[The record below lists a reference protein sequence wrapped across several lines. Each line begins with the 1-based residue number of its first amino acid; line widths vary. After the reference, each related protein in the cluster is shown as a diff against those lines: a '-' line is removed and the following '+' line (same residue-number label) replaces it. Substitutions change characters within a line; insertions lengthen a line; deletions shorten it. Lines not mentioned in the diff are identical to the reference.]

1 MLKTVQRISPALA
14 VLLLTGIAS
23 AQSSTQQAAAV
34 VNPIADFVANMGFV
48 GYVLLALSIVSLT
61 LVIECFMSVKRDKFA
76 PPDVIDELEALFEE
90 GNYQEALDLCEN
102 QRCYLTNVVAAGLG
116 KLGHSFEVIHTSLRE
131 MQEEETIK
139 LFQKVGWMSII
150 AATAPLIGLF
160 GTMLG
165 MFFTFGA
172 IAASQGA
179 VQPATL
185 AYGIK
190 MKLISTIMGLSVAIP
205 MSLFFFVF
213 RNKVMRATLEVNA
226 ITEDLFERF
235 RKDEAVAK
243 PIK

>member
-14 VLLLTGIAS
+14 VLLLTGFAS
-23 AQSSTQQAAAV
+23 AQDAKQNAAAA

-48 GYVLLALSIVSLT
+48 GYVLLALSIISMT

-116 KLGHSFEVIHTSLRE
+116 KLGNSFETIRGSLRE

-172 IAASQGA
+172 IAASSGA

-226 ITEDLFERF
+226 ISEELFERF
-235 RKDEAVAK
+235 RKEEPAAK
-243 PIK
+243 PAK